1 MTINT
6 NINMDKVDIIRKLYE
21 NAKFQYQEY
30 MSRYAGEWTTGHTP
44 YLGQMIAYKRCLLI
58 MTAKTETDAKRFAE
72 MDDVEI
78 IHIKDEDL

>member
-1 MTINT
+1 
-6 NINMDKVDIIRKLYE
+6 MDKVDIIRKLYE

-58 MTAKTETDAKRFAE
+58 TKAKTEMDAKRFAE

>member
-1 MTINT
+1 
-6 NINMDKVDIIRKLYE
+6 MDKVDIIRKLYE

-30 MSRYAGEWTTGHTP
+30 KSRYAGEWTTGHTP

-58 MTAKTETDAKRFAE
+58 EKAKTETDAKRFAG

-78 IHIKDEDL
+78 IHIKDKDI